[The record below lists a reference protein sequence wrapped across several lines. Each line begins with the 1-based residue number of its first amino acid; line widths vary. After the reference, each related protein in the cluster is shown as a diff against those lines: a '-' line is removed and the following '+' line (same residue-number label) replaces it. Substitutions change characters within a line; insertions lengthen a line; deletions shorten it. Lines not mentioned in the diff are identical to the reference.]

1 MAEKNGEFAFGVSF
15 AIGPIKHLE
24 PVNKHLEPTNKHLEP
39 LEPVNKHLEPLEP
52 VNKHLEP
59 LEPVNKDKC
68 FSKKGKKRCKK
79 RCKDGMSC
87 IFMVLAFIYITIGIL
102 LITSDWNIF
111 ENKCNILDD
120 KCNIFENKCNI
131 LDDKCNIFEKCNI
144 LDDNC
149 NIQLNKNV
157 DTNCSDTLLHSFIPI
172 SILFLI
178 GFIKYILRCLCE
190 MYINILNFISFA
202 MLIVI
207 SIYIGWCMHY
217 FSDKSYNFYF

>member
-24 PVNKHLEPTNKHLEP
+24 PTNKHLEPTNKHLEPVNKDIKSVNKHLEPTNKHLEP
-39 LEPVNKHLEPLEP
+39 VNKDIES
-52 VNKHLEP
+52 VS
-59 LEPVNKDKC
+59 KDKC

-79 RCKDGMSC
+79 RCKDGLSC

-111 ENKCNILDD
+111 EE
-120 KCNIFENKCNI
+120 KCNIFDE
-131 LDDKCNIFEKCNI
+131 KCNIFDEKYNI
-144 LDDNC
+144 E
-149 NIQLNKNV
+149 LNKSV
-157 DTNCSDTLLHSFIPI
+157 DTNCCDTLMHSFIPI

-202 MLIVI
+202 MLIII